1 MAMLDGKV
9 VLVTGAARGLGWGIA
24 KASALAGARVC
35 ATDVDEAEMEA
46 SFKGMD
52 VDGAQLLNLPLD
64 VADHEMFNSVVQKT
78 VDEWGR
84 LDALIHTAA
93 ILPLL
98 SFEETSHEAWW
109 SELNIHVGGM
119 FNGAK
124 AAWDTMKAQG
134 GGHIMAVA
142 SGASFKGYVNEV
154 TYCAGKHG
162 LEGFA
167 KALALEATPHNIAV
181 NTMSPGKRIKPTGV
195 TLAAAERMPEEVT
208 SSWTDP
214 AELGNAFVWL
224 ASQPPDSFT
233 GLSLDAGRVAD
244 AIASEGWD
252 FDFAP
257 EKVTPNPEEMKSR
270 LEWQALQ
277 RGGR

>member
-1 MAMLDGKV
+1 MLDEKV

-46 SFKGMD
+46 SFKGME
-52 VDGAQLLNLPLD
+52 VDETQLLNLPLD
-64 VADHEMFNSVVQKT
+64 VADPDMFNSVVQRV
-78 VDEWGR
+78 VDKWGR

-98 SFEETSHEAWW
+98 SFEETSLEAWW
-109 SELNIHVGGM
+109 GELNIHIGGM

-142 SGASFKGYVNEV
+142 SGASFRGFVKEV
-154 TYCAGKHG
+154 TYCTGKHG

-195 TLAAAERMPEEVT
+195 TLAAAERMPGDVT
-208 SSWTDP
+208 SNWTDP
-214 AELGNAFVWL
+214 AELGKAFVWL
-224 ASQPPDSFT
+224 ASQPPTSFT
-233 GLSLDAGRVAD
+233 GLSFDAGRVID
-244 AIASEGWD
+244 AIAAEGWD
-252 FDFAP
+252 FECAP
-257 EKVTPNPEEMKSR
+257 EKVTSNPEEMKSR

>member
-1 MAMLDGKV
+1 MATLEGKV

-24 KASALAGARVC
+24 KASALSGARVC
-35 ATDVDEAEMEA
+35 ATDVDEAEMAA
-46 SFKGMD
+46 SFKGME
-52 VDGAQLLNLPLD
+52 VDGTQLLNLRLD
-64 VADHEMFNSVVQKT
+64 VADPEEFNSVVQR
-78 VDEWGR
+78 VVGGWGR

-93 ILPLL
+93 VLPLL

-109 SELNIHVGGM
+109 SELNIHIGGM

-142 SGASFKGYVNEV
+142 SGASFKGYANEV

-167 KALALEATPHNIAV
+167 KSLALEATPHNIAV

-195 TLAAAERMPEEVT
+195 TLAAAERMPDEVT

-224 ASQPPDSFT
+224 ASQPPGSFT
-233 GLSLDAGRVAD
+233 GLSFDAGRVVD
-244 AIASEGWD
+244 TIAAEGWD

-277 RGGR
+277 RGGP

>member
-1 MAMLDGKV
+1 MTMLERRV
-9 VLVTGAARGLGWGIA
+9 VLITGAARGLGWGIA
-24 KASALAGARVC
+24 KASALASARVC
-35 ATDVDEAEMEA
+35 ATDVDEAEMES
-46 SFKGMD
+46 SFKGME
-52 VDGAQLLNLPLD
+52 VDGAQLLNLRLD
-64 VADHEMFNSVVQKT
+64 VADPEMFNSVVQQV
-78 VDEWGR
+78 VDKWGR

-109 SELNIHVGGM
+109 SELNIHIGGL
-119 FNGAK
+119 FNGTK
-124 AAWDTMKAQG
+124 AAWNIMKAQG

-142 SGASFKGYVNEV
+142 SGASFRGFAKEV
-154 TYCAGKHG
+154 TYCTGKHG

-167 KALALEATPHNIAV
+167 KALALETTTHNIAV

-195 TLAAAERMPEEVT
+195 TIAAAECMPEEVT

-214 AELGNAFVWL
+214 AELGKAFVWL
-224 ASQPPDSFT
+224 ASQPPSSLT
-233 GLSLDAGRVAD
+233 GLSFDAGRVVD
-244 AIASEGWD
+244 TIAAEGWD

-257 EKVTPNPEEMKSR
+257 EKVTSNPEEMKSR

-277 RGGR
+277 RGAS

>member
-1 MAMLDGKV
+1 M
-9 VLVTGAARGLGWGIA
+9 LVTGAARGLGWGIA
-24 KASALAGARVC
+24 KSSALAGARVC
-35 ATDVDEAEMEA
+35 ATDVDEAEMAA

-64 VADHEMFNSVVQKT
+64 VADPEMFNSVVQKM

-93 ILPLL
+93 VLPLL

-109 SELNIHVGGM
+109 SELNIHIGGM

-142 SGASFKGYVNEV
+142 SGASFKGYANEV

-167 KALALEATPHNIAV
+167 KSLALEATPHNIAV

-195 TLAAAERMPEEVT
+195 TLAKAERMPEEVT

-214 AELGNAFVWL
+214 AELGKAFVWL
-224 ASQPPDSFT
+224 AGQPPGSFT
-233 GLSLDAGRVAD
+233 GLSFDAGRVAD
-244 AIASEGWD
+244 AIAAEGWD

-277 RGGR
+277 RGGP

>member
-1 MAMLDGKV
+1 MTTLEGKV
-9 VLVTGAARGLGWGIA
+9 ALITGAGRGLGWGIA
-24 KASALAGARVC
+24 RAFAMAGARVC
-35 ATDVDEAEMEA
+35 ATDVDESEMEA
-46 SFKGMD
+46 SFKGME
-52 VDGAQLLNLPLD
+52 VDGAQLLNLRLD
-64 VADHEMFNSVVQKT
+64 VADPEMFNSVVQEV

-109 SELNIHVGGM
+109 GELKIHIGGI
-119 FNGAK
+119 FNGTK
-124 AAWDTMKAQG
+124 AAWDIMKAQG

-142 SGASFKGYVNEV
+142 SGASFRGFAKEV

-167 KALALEATPHNIAV
+167 KALALEATPYNIAV

-195 TLAAAERMPEEVT
+195 TLAQAEQIPEEVI

-214 AELGNAFVWL
+214 AELGKAFVWL
-224 ASQPPDSFT
+224 AGQPPSKFS
-233 GLSLDAGRVAD
+233 GLSFDAGRVAD
-244 AIASEGWD
+244 SIADEGWD

-257 EKVTPNPEEMKSR
+257 EKVTPNPEEMKAR

-277 RGGR
+277 VGAS